1 MLHDVIKRIIRFAI
15 AAVDILG
22 DLLLLDYLT
31 TFRLLPDQQSAYRA
45 HHSTETAVL
54 KVLSDIL
61 LAVDSGDLA
70 DDVRH
75 LAPMVILF

>member
-31 TFRLLPDQQSAYRA
+31 TFRLLPDQQSAY
-45 HHSTETAVL
+45 
-54 KVLSDIL
+54 
-61 LAVDSGDLA
+61 
-70 DDVRH
+70 
-75 LAPMVILF
+75 